1 MRNSKYTTE
10 FRDSTIQLVM
20 NGDKSVLKIG
30 KDLDVNPKT
39 IYNWIRVYKK
49 ANNIPI
55 NSRDDSSNLSFNT
68 VKETVE
74 MENKRL
80 RAETKLL
87 KQERDILK
95 KAAAYFVK
103 EVL

>member
-49 ANNIPI
+49 ANNIPVETI
-55 NSRDDSSNLSFNT
+55 GKSSVTGLNT
-68 VKETVE
+68 SKETVE
-74 MENKRL
+74 NEAKRL
-80 RAETKLL
+80 RAENKIL

-95 KAAAYFVK
+95 KAAAYFAK

>member
-95 KAAAYFVK
+95 KAAAYFAK

>member
-39 IYNWIRVYKK
+39 IYNHTSLHK
-49 ANNIPI
+49 
-55 NSRDDSSNLSFNT
+55 
-68 VKETVE
+68 
-74 MENKRL
+74 
-80 RAETKLL
+80 
-87 KQERDILK
+87 
-95 KAAAYFVK
+95 
-103 EVL
+103 